1 MKKRRKRRS
10 SNSSSNNNNNNNMPT
25 PALCTKCSIVGQ
37 VYHICMVYPPTTK
50 LCCIHL
56 CNTCIQHIYICIS
69 NVHRKTYTKM
79 FPGLCLTRVI
89 PCKSSKTL
97 DLRRQGGLVV
107 FLIRS
112 KFNVCIGITLN
123 ALFRTE
129 ESHKHSYKAK
139 VASETFGMWK
149 LEQAERC

>member
-1 MKKRRKRRS
+1 MFNCGTS
-10 SNSSSNNNNNNNMPT
+10 VS
-25 PALCTKCSIVGQ
+25 
-37 VYHICMVYPPTTK
+37 
-50 LCCIHL
+50 HL
-56 CNTCIQHIYICIS
+56 YGISPNHKTMLYTSLQHMYTAYIYIDICIS
-69 NVHRKTYTKM
+69 NVHRKAYIKM
-79 FPGLCLTRVI
+79 FPGLCLTRII

-107 FLIRS
+107 VLIRS
-112 KFNVCIGITLN
+112 KVNVCIGITLN
-123 ALFRTE
+123 ALFRTK